1 MTRVLLIDDDPLVRQ
16 TLNAMLTGS
25 GYEVAEAENGEEGL
39 AVFADSAFEAAVVD
53 ILMPEKE
60 GLETVQ
66 ELRRLQ
72 PDLAIL
78 TISGG
83 PSIRFAEA
91 AGDLDFLRMAR
102 TLGADEALRKPF
114 TRSALLGALESA
126 LQRRRPLTAG

>member
-1 MTRVLLIDDDPLVRQ
+1 MTRILLIDDDPLVRE
-16 TLNAMLTGS
+16 TLTAMLTAS
-25 GYEVAEAENGEEGL
+25 GHEVVQAENGEAGL
-39 AVFADSAFEAAVVD
+39 AAFAEGGFEAAVVD

-66 ELRRLQ
+66 ELRQLQ
-72 PDLAIL
+72 PDLAIV

-102 TLGADEALRKPF
+102 SLGADEALRKPL

-126 LQRRRPLTAG
+126 LQQRRPAAG

>member
-1 MTRVLLIDDDPLVRQ
+1 MTRILLIDDDPLVRE
-16 TLNAMLTGS
+16 TLAAMLRAS
-25 GYEVAEAENGEEGL
+25 DHEVVEAENGEVGL
-39 AVFADSAFEAAVVD
+39 AVFAEGGFEAAVVD

-72 PDLAIL
+72 PDLAIV

-83 PSIRFAEA
+83 PSIRFTGA

-102 TLGADEALRKPF
+102 TLGADEALRKPL
-114 TRSALLGALESA
+114 TRSALLDALESA
-126 LQRRRPLTAG
+126 LLRRRPGAAG